1 MSSLRTVSNALPRI
15 SMARIPL
22 VAFTN
27 NPAILT
33 SPSNSAHPSGFSS
46 MAANQKDSSSWS
58 KSAKNVASKLEH
70 SAKKMAKEDKDYLRE
85 VKQYDSPE
93 DEVLMELG
101 LARSSTGSKAAQG
114 REGEHGSGFSRG
126 FLNPGVGGTKGKSS
140 EGAWTYTENASGFEQ
155 TIMDQVQAD
164 VVHPS
169 AKPPHHQHHKHAPE
183 MVSSLCQELKADAS
197 STSSASS
204 ASSASSKLSSYA
216 SDAIRM
222 VESHNI
228 LKHDHAPVHDMRD
241 EDPSQHRTNIK
252 TK

>member
-27 NPAILT
+27 NPATLT
-33 SPSNSAHPSGFSS
+33 SPSNNAHPSSFSS

-58 KSAKNVASKLEH
+58 KSAKNVAGKLEH

-85 VKQYDSPE
+85 VKQYDCPE

-101 LARSSTGSKAAQG
+101 LARSSAGSQAAQG
-114 REGEHGSGFSRG
+114 SEGEHGSGFSKG

-140 EGAWTYTENASGFEQ
+140 QGVWTYTNNASGFEQ

-183 MVSSLCQELKADAS
+183 MVSSLCQELKAGPS
-197 STSSASS
+197 SSSSASS
-204 ASSASSKLSSYA
+204 TSSKLSSYA

-228 LKHDHAPVHDMRD
+228 LKHDRAPIHDMRD

-252 TK
+252 IK

>member
-27 NPAILT
+27 NPATLT
-33 SPSNSAHPSGFSS
+33 SPSNNAHPSSFSS

-58 KSAKNVASKLEH
+58 KSAKNVAGKLEH

-85 VKQYDSPE
+85 AGP
-93 DEVLMELG
+93 
-101 LARSSTGSKAAQG
+101 SSS
-114 REGEHGSGFSRG
+114 
-126 FLNPGVGGTKGKSS
+126 
-140 EGAWTYTENASGFEQ
+140 
-155 TIMDQVQAD
+155 
-164 VVHPS
+164 
-169 AKPPHHQHHKHAPE
+169 
-183 MVSSLCQELKADAS
+183 
-197 STSSASS
+197 SSASS
-204 ASSASSKLSSYA
+204 TSSKLSSYA

-228 LKHDHAPVHDMRD
+228 LKHDRAPIHDMRD

-252 TK
+252 IK